1 MTPWTVAHQ
10 APLSMGFSRQEY
22 WSGLPC
28 PSPENLPDPG
38 MDPSIAGGFFT
49 SWATKEAHI
58 VLSTSK
64 KALQTFLLKCRIQ
77 VSETFLYLVHWE
89 GKSFMTV
96 SLLYFRP
103 VFLSKLKTPWQQFSK
118 GANINTLLFLTFAKS
133 YTEELL
139 VNNRHCYQFT
149 ECSKFSWEMS

>member
-1 MTPWTVAHQ
+1 MDCSPPGSSVHGILQARILEWVAM
-10 APLSMGFSRQEY
+10 PFSRESSRPRDGTQHCRWILY
-22 WSGLPC
+22 QLSYQG
-28 PSPENLPDPG
+28 SPYSFVHFKKGTPNIPAK
-38 MDPSIAGGFFT
+38 MQNTGFRNFP
-49 SWATKEAHI
+49 
-58 VLSTSK
+58 V
-64 KALQTFLLKCRIQ
+64 
-77 VSETFLYLVHWE
+77 VHWE